1 MRDGAL
7 IAISPYLNDIV
18 DGQLLDGPGRRKA
31 ALRRADKAPGKD
43 EIAWHCLQRC
53 GFGAIVRRASL
64 GKVEEFPMNPTLLAA
79 ILALSVMPAYAQ
91 GQPNAAK
98 LKADAQ
104 NVVTIISS
112 DKAKMQTYC
121 QFADLNDEI
130 DQANQNQDT
139 KKVQELS
146 LKADELEKK
155 LGPEFSA
162 LVDDLK
168 DVNPGSQ
175 DGQEIGSILDKLD
188 EFCGD

>member
-1 MRDGAL
+1 
-7 IAISPYLNDIV
+7 
-18 DGQLLDGPGRRKA
+18 
-31 ALRRADKAPGKD
+31 
-43 EIAWHCLQRC
+43 
-53 GFGAIVRRASL
+53 
-64 GKVEEFPMNPTLLAA
+64 MNPTLLAA
-79 ILALSVMPAYAQ
+79 ILALSAMPAYAQ

-112 DKAKMQTYC
+112 DKAKMRTYC